1 MSIFLWRYKYFTGF
15 LLSDTV
21 VRAMGLS
28 YNGTDEKGNHKWD
41 RMKAI

>member
-1 MSIFLWRYKYFTGF
+1 
-15 LLSDTV
+15 
-21 VRAMGLS
+21 MGLS